1 MPCTQQNLEEFTMAT
16 ATTNTTG
23 TREMPDLAQKI
34 REQLASTVTQ
44 GEPFSVDAAQTW
56 VKAVWVDLALDLLM
70 APFEVALQLADV
82 VITDDHDSP
91 MSLPDL

>member
-1 MPCTQQNLEEFTMAT
+1 MAT